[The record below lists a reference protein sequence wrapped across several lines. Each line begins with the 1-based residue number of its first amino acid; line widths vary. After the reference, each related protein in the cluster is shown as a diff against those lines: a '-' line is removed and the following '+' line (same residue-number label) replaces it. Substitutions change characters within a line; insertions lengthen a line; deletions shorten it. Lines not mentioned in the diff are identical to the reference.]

1 MSIKPLK
8 YTLFTLLTGLSLTL
22 FAQASSAQTILD
34 PLGDIQ
40 TQDGGSSAFSSQG
53 GNGQFFDLMHNL
65 QRGNHLRD
73 PEQFSIDQQE
83 NLDDAAAKFRQQ
95 QLERLNNSPESTEAA
110 EETTP

>member
-8 YTLFTLLTGLSLTL
+8 YTLFSLLTGLSLGL
-22 FAQASSAQTILD
+22 FAQASFAQAILD

-40 TQDGGSSAFSSQG
+40 TLDGGSGAFSSQG
-53 GNGQFFDLMHNL
+53 SNSQFFDLMHNL

-73 PEQFSIDQQE
+73 PQQFSIDQQQ

-95 QLERLNNSPESTEAA
+95 QLERLNNQPESTESP
-110 EETTP
+110 EEPTP